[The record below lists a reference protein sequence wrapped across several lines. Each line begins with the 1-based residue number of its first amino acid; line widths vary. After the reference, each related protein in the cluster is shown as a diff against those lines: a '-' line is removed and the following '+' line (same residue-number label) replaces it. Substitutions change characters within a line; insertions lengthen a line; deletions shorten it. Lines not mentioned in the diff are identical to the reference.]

1 MAGLYTPPDGLG
13 YAGNLKFEA
22 GAIES
27 HSTWDEWQKRAQ
39 DRYVLSKLVV
49 AIFQP
54 EQQRA

>member
-1 MAGLYTPPDGLG
+1 MAGLSTPPDGLG